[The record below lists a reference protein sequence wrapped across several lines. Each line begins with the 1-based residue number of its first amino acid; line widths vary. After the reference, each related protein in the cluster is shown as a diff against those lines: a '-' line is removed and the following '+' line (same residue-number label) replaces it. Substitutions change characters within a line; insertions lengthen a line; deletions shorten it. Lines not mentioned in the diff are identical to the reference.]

1 MAPISLMMSRSG
13 ASFGYEEGTEGAVT
27 YRDLQ
32 ERREIIRS
40 RLQKKRTKR

>member
-1 MAPISLMMSRSG
+1 MDPGSYEVDLAGVR

-32 ERREIIRS
+32 ARREIIRE
-40 RLQKKRTKR
+40 RLQKRGK